1 MRSRY
6 PDARMRLPSLLLLVV
21 VAALAAGCG
30 GGKSGAS
37 PSPPRALLDPSKL
50 TARAPRLFKATFKTT
65 AGTFVVTVHR
75 TWSPHGADR
84 FYNLVK
90 NGFFDG
96 QKIFRVVPHFVVQFG
111 ISPYPEVSQAWQTAD
126 IPDDPVGSL
135 HNRRGT
141 VDFASAG
148 PGTRTTQIFVN
159 TNDNLQLDGAGF
171 TPIGEVTS
179 GMDVFDK
186 LYSGYADAPT
196 QDQTQMMAQGN
207 AYLEKQWPKLDTIR
221 SATAALP

>member
-1 MRSRY
+1 V
-6 PDARMRLPSLLLLVV
+6 LLAV
-21 VAALAAGCG
+21 LAAGCG
-30 GGKSGAS
+30 GGGKSADS
-37 PSPPRALLDPSKL
+37 SPPKALLDPSKL
-50 TARAPRLFKATFKTT
+50 TAKAPQLFTATFKTT
-65 AGTFVVTVHR
+65 AGTFVVKVHR

-90 NGFFDG
+90 NGFYDG

-111 ISPYPEVSQAWQTAD
+111 ISPYPEVSQAWETAD
-126 IPDDPVGSL
+126 IPDDPVGPL

-159 TNDNLQLDGAGF
+159 TADNLQLDGAGF
-171 TPIGEVTS
+171 TPIGEVTT
-179 GMDVFDK
+179 GMDAVDK

-196 QDQTQMMAQGN
+196 QDQAQMMAQGN
-207 AYLEKQWPKLDTIR
+207 AYLEKQWPKLDGIE
-221 SATAALP
+221 SASVALP

>member
-1 MRSRY
+1 MRR
-6 PDARMRLPSLLLLVV
+6 PSLLVLVLLAV
-21 VAALAAGCG
+21 LAAGCG
-30 GGKSGAS
+30 GGKGSTSSA
-37 PSPPRALLDPSKL
+37 PPKALLDPSKL
-50 TARAPRLFKATFKTT
+50 TAKAPQLYTATFKTT
-65 AGTFVVTVHR
+65 AGTFVVKVHR

-90 NGFFDG
+90 NGFYDG
-96 QKIFRVVPHFVVQFG
+96 QKFFRVVPHFVVQFG
-111 ISPYPEVSQAWQTAD
+111 ISPYPDVSQAWETAD

-159 TNDNLQLDGAGF
+159 TADNLQLDGAGF
-171 TPIGEVTS
+171 TPIGEVST
-179 GMDVFDK
+179 GMDVVDK

-196 QDQTQMMAQGN
+196 QDQAQMTAEGN
-207 AYLEKQWPKLDTIR
+207 AYLEKQWPKLDGIE
-221 SATAALP
+221 SATVALP

>member
-1 MRSRY
+1 MRR
-6 PDARMRLPSLLLLVV
+6 PSPFVLVLLAV
-21 VAALAAGCG
+21 LAAGCG
-30 GGKSGAS
+30 GGKSTTAS
-37 PSPPRALLDPSKL
+37 SPPKALLDPSKL
-50 TARAPRLFKATFKTT
+50 TARAPQLFTATFKTT
-65 AGTFVVTVHR
+65 AGTFVVKVHR

-90 NGFFDG
+90 NGFYDG

-111 ISPYPEVSQAWQTAD
+111 ISPYPEVSRAWETAD
-126 IPDDPVGSL
+126 IPDDELGSL

-159 TNDNLQLDGAGF
+159 TADNLQLDGAGF
-171 TPIGEVTS
+171 TPIGEVTT
-179 GMDVFDK
+179 GMDAVDK

-196 QDQTQMMAQGN
+196 QDQAQMMAQGN
-207 AYLEKQWPKLDTIR
+207 AYLEKAWPKLDGVE
-221 SATAALP
+221 SATVALP

>member
-1 MRSRY
+1 MR
-6 PDARMRLPSLLLLVV
+6 PATLVLLVV
-21 VAALAAGCG
+21 VGAVAAGCG
-30 GGKSGAS
+30 GGKSGGS
-37 PSPPRALLDPSKL
+37 STPPTALLDPSKL
-50 TARAPRLFKATFKTT
+50 TAKAPPVFNATFRTS
-65 AGTFVVTVHR
+65 AGTFVVKVHR
-75 TWSPHGADR
+75 AWSPHGADR

-90 NGFFDG
+90 NGFYDG

-159 TNDNLQLDGAGF
+159 TGDNLQLDGAGF

-179 GMDVFDK
+179 GLAVVGK

-196 QDQTQMMAQGN
+196 QDQAQMMAQGN
-207 AYLEKQWPKLDTIR
+207 AYLEKQWPKLDTIER
-221 SATAALP
+221 ATAALP